1 MEHFSRVAAALLV
14 VLLTSGPVL
23 AQTAPA
29 TGAFERLKSLEG
41 NWIDVDGAFGTKGA
55 VAVTYRV
62 TGGGTT
68 VVETF
73 PVATPGEMVTVY
85 HQDGSDLVLTHYCS
99 AGNQPRMRAKQLSGN
114 TLAFDYDGGTN
125 VDPAKTS
132 HMHSVTIEFL
142 TADEVRATWQ
152 NWRNGKSTEKP
163 GVFRIARKK

>member
-152 NWRNGKSTEKP
+152 NWRNGKSTETP